1 MLLTILAAAA
11 AISGAPASQP
21 GAASANAVLID
32 CLVSGESLTDCR
44 LVDAELGSS
53 KGEAALKL
61 AAQVQVPEAMALANP
76 GRIRIRLNVNP

>member
-11 AISGAPASQP
+11 AISGAPAPQP
-21 GAASANAVLID
+21 GAVSPNAVLVD

-53 KGEAALKL
+53 QGEAALKL
-61 AAQVQVPEAMALANP
+61 ATQVQVPEAMALANP

>member
-11 AISGAPASQP
+11 TLSGAPVPQP
-21 GAASANAVLID
+21 DVVSVNAVLID

-53 KGEAALKL
+53 KGQAALKL